1 MTEYFTIFNS
11 IILNY
16 DYFAQISIEGHLKY
30 LGYYVEELDAA
41 QAYDNGVREN
51 GLDRPLNFPQ
61 NQEERSRATG
71 LNQTS
76 TSYEK
81 SIANLHEK
89 RKISDGSSLTVMAT
103 IVSVRLERCDDLCDS
118 FFVGLFL

>member
-89 RKISDGSSLTVMAT
+89 RKISDGSMAT